1 MGSARPLSNG
11 VHCKYNEGE
20 WDSWKKNEH
29 NRIEREREREKGR
42 KLLNRKDDVD
52 GPRWK

>member
-20 WDSWKKNEH
+20 TKENG
-29 NRIEREREREKGR
+29 IVEKR
-42 KLLNRKDDVD
+42 TNITV
-52 GPRWK
+52 